1 MSGVAVSQ
9 AGGPSQR
16 PVRVGTSASSDTMS
30 GVMCT
35 PTARSLF
42 PAFFPVP
49 DRNRSLRNM
58 TGAFAVVSALLARE
72 KQGIAQRVDSPQLG
86 AMLTLESLGFADY
99 MQRQD
104 PDRVMSSDRA
114 RQTR

>member
-1 MSGVAVSQ
+1 MAVSQ

-30 GVMCT
+30 GVMCK
-35 PTARSLF
+35 PTDRSLF
-42 PAFFPVP
+42 PAFFSQSK
-49 DRNRSLRNM
+49 RIRCANM
-58 TGAFAVVSALLARE
+58 KGAFAVVSALLARE

-86 AMLTLESLGFADY
+86 AMLTLESLGFTDY